1 MPKKQAAR
9 KTPAKKMPAKKA
21 TAKKTPAKRKSN
33 DTYVYNT
40 ASADNPTMYKSK
52 GKDRVRNEISSLA
65 NYGTAGLRNEM
76 RSHGFGNAYTAVT
89 GKKATEKNVNKM
101 NNVQVGLVNRM
112 ADKAAGGATNKAYSA
127 SLGRSKTVKKNLA
140 AVKSS
145 RARRSPKK
153 K

>member
-1 MPKKQAAR
+1 MA
-9 KTPAKKMPAKKA
+9 AKKMPAKKA

-40 ASADNPTMYKSK
+40 GSADNPTMSKVK
-52 GKDRVRNEISSLA
+52 GKERVRAEISSLA
-65 NYGTAGLRNEM
+65 NYGTANLRQEM
-76 RSHGFGNAYTAVT
+76 RANAFGNAFTAVT

-101 NNVQVGLVNRM
+101 NDVQVELIRKM
-112 ADKAAGGATNKAYSA
+112 ADKAAYGNTTNKAYSA
-127 SLGRSKTVKKNLA
+127 SLGRSKDVKKNLA